1 MSVWEKGSVRNQG
14 QGRRTNLSNLLVNG
28 GRWCGSNEPRSLTS
42 DVGKTSEVEEVA

>member
-1 MSVWEKGSVRNQG
+1 MSVWERGSVRNQG

-28 GRWCGSNEPRSLTS
+28 GSNEPRSLTS